1 SNTYN
6 VNVTSGAFANQ
17 NFAVWIDYNDDNDF
31 YDAGELIGYSSAAT
45 TAGYQT
51 ISFSINL
58 ACTPPFGTHRMRIR
72 DAFATTASTMD
83 PCATYGWGETE
94 DYLITIVAGTPF
106 APAFTATPSTPNCVG
121 AQVTYTATAGQT
133 NYAWTFP
140 GTAGVDYTLV
150 SGGTSAS
157 NTAVVTYN
165 TSGSNT
171 ITMNYASPLG
181 CASSGAINNTIT
193 VGAGTFTT
201 TAVAGDVIW
210 RGASS
215 TDWSTTSNWYSYNG
229 TSYAVASGLPSPAT
243 RTIIPANNSCV
254 LAQPAVNV
262 AIAGSAKDVIIE
274 SGATLTM
281 TTGTLNV
288 SGNFVNNG
296 TFVAGTGTVVFNTAA
311 TVSGNA
317 TTFNNVDLNNGVNFG
332 SNLSTIN
339 GVMTMNTGSWVN
351 TNAPIYGTSSL
362 LRYNTGGA
370 YGRGFEWSTTSGAG
384 YPNDV
389 QVSGLTTI
397 NYPNTGGAFSTNLG
411 VRRDLTIDAGSNVYM
426 DYGTGN
432 ASGSLTVGRNVTSA
446 GDLSLGNQIGGD
458 IYVGGNWTRTT
469 GNFYANNRAVFFNGA
484 TGAQTITKSGG
495 ETFPFMI
502 VNKASGNVV
511 LANNVTV
518 SGGLTLTNGLVE
530 VGTNNMV
537 MGGASLT
544 GGSSASYV
552 KTESTG
558 VLSRNVGGTAT
569 TFPVGNGT
577 YNPAMVTNTGIADI
591 FTIRV
596 IDNVTA
602 NGTGV
607 GATTTEA
614 VVNRTWMIDE
624 ATAGGTNATLRLFWN
639 GAGEEINAFSAATAF
654 MAHYVAAASL
664 WDNIGGTVGAGY
676 VETSNNTSFSPFTIS
691 SSTTFAPL
699 PVELISLGAQCA
711 NEDVI
716 VSWSTAS
723 EHNSLNFI
731 VERSENGLN
740 WNEVQTV
747 TAAVNSNTVREYA
760 IEDAGAARGLKYYR
774 LIQTDQDGAQ
784 KVYGPVMSNCGS
796 DADMFMS
803 FPNPS
808 DADITLVFNSKK
820 INGSTTLMVR
830 DAHGRVVRS
839 MSLEIQPGTDSML
852 IPDMELTPGV
862 YYLQLEGESFKT
874 PVIKHS
880 LR

>member
-1 SNTYN
+1 
-6 VNVTSGAFANQ
+6 
-17 NFAVWIDYNDDNDF
+17 
-31 YDAGELIGYSSAAT
+31 
-45 TAGYQT
+45 
-51 ISFSINL
+51 
-58 ACTPPFGTHRMRIR
+58 MRIR
-72 DAFATTASTMD
+72 GVYATAGSTID

-94 DYLITIVAGTPF
+94 DYLITIVAGAPF
-106 APAFTATPSTPNCVG
+106 TPAFTATPTTPNCVG
-121 AQVTYTATAGQT
+121 TQVTYTATAGQT

-140 GTAGVDYTLV
+140 GTATLI
-150 SGGTSAS
+150 SGGTSTS
-157 NTAVVTYN
+157 NTAVVSYN
-165 TSGSNT
+165 TSGSQAV
-171 ITMNYASPLG
+171 TMNYASPLG

-201 TAVAGDVIW
+201 TAASGDVIW
-210 RGASS
+210 RGATS
-215 TDWSTTSNWYSYNG
+215 TDWNTASNWYSYNG
-229 TSYAVASGLPSPAT
+229 TSYAVASGVPSAAT
-243 RTIIPANNSCV
+243 RTIIPANNTCV
-254 LAQPAVNV
+254 LAQPSVN
-262 AIAGSAKDVIIE
+262 ITTAGSAKDVIIE
-274 SGATLTM
+274 TGATLTM

-296 TFVAGTGTVVFNTAA
+296 TFVAGTGKVAFNAA
-311 TVSGNA
+311 GTVSGNA
-317 TTFNNVDLNNGVNFG
+317 TTFNDVDLNNGVNFG
-332 SNLSTIN
+332 SSLSTVN
-339 GVMTMNTGSWVN
+339 GIMTMNTGSWVN

-362 LRYNTGGA
+362 LKYNTGGT

-389 QVSGLTTI
+389 QVSNNTTI
-397 NYPNTGGAFSTNLG
+397 NYPNTGGAFSANLG
-411 VRRDLTIDAGSNVYM
+411 VRRDLTIDAGSNLYM

-469 GNFYANNRAVFFNGA
+469 GNLYANNRAVFFNGA
-484 TGAQTITKSGG
+484 TGNQTITKTGG
-495 ETFPFMI
+495 ESFPYMV
-502 VNKASGNVV
+502 VNKASGNVI
-511 LANNVTV
+511 LANNVTTT
-518 SGGLTLTNGLVE
+518 GGLTLTSGLVE
-530 VGTNNMV
+530 VGTNNLV
-537 MGGASLT
+537 MGASTLS
-544 GGSSASYV
+544 GGSATSYV
-552 KTESTG
+552 KTASTG
-558 VLSRNVGGTAT
+558 KLSRNVAGTAT
-569 TFPVGNGT
+569 TFPVGNTG
-577 YNPAMVTNTGIADI
+577 YNPAILTNTGTADV
-591 FTIRV
+591 FTARV

-602 NGTGV
+602 DGTGV
-607 GATTTEA
+607 GTTTPEA
-614 VVNRTWMIDE
+614 VVKRTWMIE
-624 ATAGGTNATLRLFWN
+624 EGTAGGTNATLRLYWN
-639 GAGEEINAFSAATAF
+639 GAGEEINTFSSATAF

-676 VETSNNTSFSPFTIS
+676 VESTGNTSFSPYTIS

-711 NEDVI
+711 NENVI

-723 EHNSLNFI
+723 EHNTLNFI
-731 VERSENGLN
+731 VERSENGSN

-747 TAAVNSNTVREYA
+747 AAAVNSNTVLNYA

-774 LIQTDQDGAQ
+774 LIQTDQDGVQ

-796 DADMFMS
+796 DTDLFMS

-839 MSLEIQPGTDSML
+839 IALEIQPGTDSIL
-852 IPDMELTPGV
+852 VPDMDLTPGV